1 METMIQELG
10 VVGVLAG
17 ALIFLIKYLTSDLK
31 AEIIELK
38 NIIIKLIDKINRLKE
53 VVDKGS
59 R

>member
-53 VVDKGS
+53 VVDKRS
-59 R
+59 

>member
-1 METMIQELG
+1 MESMIQELG

-17 ALIFLIKYLTSDLK
+17 ALIFLIRYLTSDLK

-53 VVDKGS
+53 VVDKRS
-59 R
+59 

>member
-17 ALIFLIKYLTSDLK
+17 ALIFLIRYLTSDLK

-53 VVDKGS
+53 VVDKRS
-59 R
+59 

>member
-1 METMIQELG
+1 MIQELG

-53 VVDKGS
+53 VVDKRS
-59 R
+59 

>member
-1 METMIQELG
+1 MESMIQELG

-53 VVDKGS
+53 AVDKRS
-59 R
+59 